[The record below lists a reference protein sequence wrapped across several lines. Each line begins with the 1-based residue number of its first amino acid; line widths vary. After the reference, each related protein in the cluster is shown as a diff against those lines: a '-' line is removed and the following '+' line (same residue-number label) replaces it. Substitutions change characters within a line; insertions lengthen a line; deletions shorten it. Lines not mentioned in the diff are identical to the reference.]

1 MPTTPY
7 EQLSD
12 SWDATK
18 RHTAAADQDI
28 LLTNTSGYIVYF
40 EISTT
45 DDLPGIHV
53 RKAHPD
59 LPGQSI
65 PMQLKAGERL
75 WLAGEGASASL
86 LVP

>member
-1 MPTTPY
+1 MPTTHY
-7 EQLSD
+7 DQLSET
-12 SWDATK
+12 WQAGK

-28 LLTNTSGYIVYF
+28 LLTNTSSYTVYF
-40 EISTT
+40 EITTT

-53 RKAHPD
+53 RKAHPVHA
-59 LPGQSI
+59 GQST

-75 WLAGEGASASL
+75 WLAGKGASASL